1 MENNNYVPNPQTPCT
16 AIFID
21 PTLCRGCNTCVNVC
35 RNDVLIPA
43 VPIAERTL
51 PSIEAEVREQSFVE
65 LESGLFGQDVKQEGA
80 RSLISGPPPVPV
92 YSDECWFCGVCV
104 EHCPVPGA
112 IRMEH
117 PLNQRI
123 AWKRKETG
131 EFFRIG
137 MKTPP
142 PPNKKPPVGGW

>member
-1 MENNNYVPNPQTPCT
+1 MENSNYVPNPQTPCT

-21 PTLCRGCNTCVNVC
+21 PALCRGCNTCVNVC

-43 VPIAERTL
+43 APIAERTL

-65 LESGLFGQDVKQEGA
+65 LAPGLVGQDVNQEGA
-80 RSLISGPPPVPV
+80 RSLISGLPPIPV
-92 YSDECWFCGVCV
+92 YSDECWFCGVCARTLS
-104 EHCPVPGA
+104 GS
-112 IRMEH
+112 RRDQDGH

-137 MKTPP
+137 MKNPP
-142 PPNKKPPVGGW
+142 PPNKRPPVGGW